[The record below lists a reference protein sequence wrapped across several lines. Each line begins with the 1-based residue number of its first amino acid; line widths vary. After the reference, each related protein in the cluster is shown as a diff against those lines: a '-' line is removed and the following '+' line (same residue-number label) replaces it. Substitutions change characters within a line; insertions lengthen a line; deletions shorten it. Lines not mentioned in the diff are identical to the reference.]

1 MEVGNCWPFG
11 YSVTS
16 DLSSLNILYL
26 FIHKYLL
33 SSSYMSVI
41 GEIAVNK
48 SNPCPQRVSILV
60 EEKDNS
66 QVKSVK

>member
-1 MEVGNCWPFG
+1 
-11 YSVTS
+11 
-16 DLSSLNILYL
+16 
-26 FIHKYLL
+26 
-33 SSSYMSVI
+33 MSVI